1 MNYLAGFYPALLS
14 TAAYSSIA
22 CTLLIN
28 TIFFQW
34 ISVENTSILS
44 YLPIYFFVCNS
55 SNVFG
60 NFIVLWGVLKKS
72 WQERYIQ
79 LAFMRVCRYLRQR
92 VRKIG
97 EYSGRSFKGFSEK
110 KYSLRDWN
118 SQLNSILGFYYCLLV
133 AEKYLEKCL
142 LNNVDIP

>member
-97 EYSGRSFKGFSEK
+97 EYSGKSFKGFSEK
-110 KYSLRDWN
+110 K
-118 SQLNSILGFYYCLLV
+118 ILIKRLKFITQFNIGFLLLSTGCRKV
-133 AEKYLEKCL
+133 LGKMPA
-142 LNNVDIP
+142 